1 MLAKSVRRFVPGYFR
16 RVGTALLI
24 LLAAGADLLGPPVR
38 QDGYTFRPPRPF
50 YMARMELF
58 HGAQAMA
65 VGDATG
71 AISAALIDGDDE
83 NAASVI
89 VSVVE
94 EPFSVG
100 PGARDEFSAQVARH
114 FRDRLGLE
122 FSLERAE
129 VIEGPS
135 RRVEVLGSVRRA
147 SQLRQIV
154 AAAWPGDHR
163 HVVITCS
170 VPSGRWEA
178 LSGAINQ
185 SLETV
190 RVDGGTPTRG
200 GRNVALAVA
209 ALVAALLVASAGL
222 WRRRRALTR

>member
-1 MLAKSVRRFVPGYFR
+1 
-16 RVGTALLI
+16 VGAAI
-24 LLAAGADLLGPPVR
+24 FIVLAAGADLLGPPVR

-65 VGDATG
+65 IGDG
-71 AISAALIDGDDE
+71 AGSISAALIDGDDE
-83 NAASVI
+83 NAASLT
-89 VSVVE
+89 VSLVDGS
-94 EPFSVG
+94 FSVG

-122 FSLERAE
+122 FSLERVE
-129 VIEGPS
+129 LVEGPS

-154 AAAWPGDHR
+154 AAAWPGGGR
-163 HVVITCS
+163 HVVMICS

-185 SLETV
+185 SFETV
-190 RVDGGTPTRG
+190 RVEGNAPARG

-209 ALVAALLVASAGL
+209 TLVAALLVASAGL